1 MLRTILIAAAGLAA
15 VLASAFWWL
24 LLADSRAPAEAQGL
38 LSLEDWRAQLPAD
51 PSGLPTEIRVLEIGR
66 DRAPGFAARAGGFGT
81 DWNTTY
87 NSVQIVWP
95 DRTLI
100 VDGAIDAET
109 AAGMKQSET
118 GWAFDPAAYETL
130 TAAMLAADQVLL
142 THEHLDHVMA
152 IARHPDPEGLA
163 PRLVLNAPQIAA
175 MPLFARGTLDPAIA
189 SIAPRL
195 DGSVQQVAPC
205 VIVIPAPGHT
215 RGSQLVYIRLRD
227 GGEFLLIGDVAWS
240 LGAIETLT
248 TRPVL
253 TQYIIFDPDED
264 RTAVKAQLRALYD
277 LMQANPDLAV
287 IPAHDGD
294 HIKALI
300 AEGRLTEGFSPAS

>member
-1 MLRTILIAAAGLAA
+1 
-15 VLASAFWWL
+15 
-24 LLADSRAPAEAQGL
+24 
-38 LSLEDWRAQLPAD
+38 
-51 PSGLPTEIRVLEIGR
+51 
-66 DRAPGFAARAGGFGT
+66 
-81 DWNTTY
+81 
-87 NSVQIVWP
+87 
-95 DRTLI
+95 
-100 VDGAIDAET
+100 
-109 AAGMKQSET
+109 MKQSET
-118 GWAFDPAAYETL
+118 DWAFDPAAYDTL

-152 IARHPDPEGLA
+152 VARHPDPAGLA

-175 MPLFARGTLDPAIA
+175 MPIFARGTLDPAIA
-189 SIAPRL
+189 NLAPRL
-195 DGSVQQVAPC
+195 DGSVQQVAPG
-205 VIVIPAPGHT
+205 VIVIPVPGHT
-215 RGSQLVYIRLRD
+215 PGSQLVYIRLQD

-253 TQYIIFDPDED
+253 TQYIVFDPNED

-300 AEGRLTEGFSPAS
+300 AEGRLTEGFTPAP